1 MLRAIHIAASGMSAQ
16 EANVNTVANNVANAN
31 TNGFKQG
38 RTEFDDLLYQTVQ
51 EPGAQSSGDSQYN
64 VGIQFGSGA
73 KASAVRKIHTQ
84 GTPIITNAPFDLMI
98 NGEGFFGLL
107 LPNNEIKYT
116 RDGSFSV
123 DAQGFIV
130 NKQGYKLF
138 PGMALPP
145 NTSSVNIGLNGQLDA
160 YLPGQTEPQNLGQV
174 AIFQFMNASGL
185 RSEGANLLMATT
197 SSGAP
202 IQSVAGE
209 NNAGTIQQGALEA
222 SNVNIMNEMTN
233 MIKAQ
238 RAYEMNSKIM
248 GVADQMMQTTNNIR

>member
-1 MLRAIHIAASGMSAQ
+1 MLRAINIAASGMAAQ

-51 EPGAQSSGDSQYN
+51 EPGARSNGDSQYN

-73 KASAVRKIHTQ
+73 KASAVRRIHSQ
-84 GTPIITNAPFDLMI
+84 GSPIITNGPFDLMI
-98 NGEGFFGLL
+98 NGEGFFGLMM
-107 LPNNEIKYT
+107 PNNDMKFT

-123 DAQGFIV
+123 DGQGMVV
-130 NKQGYKLF
+130 NKQGYKIF
-138 PGMALPP
+138 PGINIPT
-145 NTSSVNIGLNGQLDA
+145 NTTSVNINANGTVDA
-160 YLPGQTEPQNLGQV
+160 YFPGQPEPQSMGQIAV
-174 AIFQFMNASGL
+174 FQFMNSSGL
-185 RSEGANLLMATT
+185 KAEGSNLLSQSA

-202 IQSVAGE
+202 IQSIAGE
-209 NNAGTIQQGALEA
+209 NNTGVIQQGSLEA

-248 GVADQMMQTTNNIR
+248 GIADQMMQTTNNIR